1 MEDIILNAYRG
12 RCGILEKVI
21 CELIILANRDK
32 KLNLMLECHSFT
44 GQALQLVNIYGCAN
58 NSFQTYENG

>member
-21 CELIILANRDK
+21 CELIILGKRDK
-32 KLNLMLECHSFT
+32 KLNLMLECYSFI
-44 GQALQLVNIYGCAN
+44 GKARNWLIYMLCK
-58 NSFQTYENG
+58 